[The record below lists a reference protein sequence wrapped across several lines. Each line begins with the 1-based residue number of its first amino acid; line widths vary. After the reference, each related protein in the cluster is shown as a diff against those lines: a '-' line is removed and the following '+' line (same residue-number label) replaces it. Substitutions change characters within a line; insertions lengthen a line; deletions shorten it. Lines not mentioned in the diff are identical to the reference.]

1 MGIIMRG
8 DKPFGS
14 VSKPINVDNKE
25 VPRGNG
31 SDWVESSK
39 VFIKDVETT
48 EGSVANPINL
58 IEKVIE
64 TNFPARQD
72 SFNAATIIKGVTA
85 GTDTYEM
92 TLRDAATVKFSGTSK
107 TAVEEMGFFQVK
119 GMGFLQNDCG
129 FLQASLSPTESSSLS
144 DSLNARKFHSNE
156 FNWSNGWQNN
166 AIVSTIY
173 GPIVRF
179 AHNSTLLVEQGAAL
193 KFAGG
198 THLVSDGQIDLLL
211 HGTPGDIRAKGT
223 KGYYAT
229 GVVINPYAVI
239 RADGG
244 TNSSSGN
251 AALGCFLNLSNTKFQ
266 FIGCSKISNAVTL
279 DGQESGD
286 DLWSNRYG
294 AISDFQVSIA
304 NNSPNNLWPPNGTQ
318 IPYNPSII
326 NDVINALS
334 FGPLVEIEGPTNV
347 NIGGYKNNSG
357 PSVVDIDI
365 SGEGG
370 SSILFDTHIGSAA
383 LLNCHLG
390 GNDNSK
396 TILDITPNTASSLRI
411 KAGGQEGSVL
421 NYEFLGG
428 EDSKVWYQIDTEDEG
443 RVQYLITG
451 NSDLFHQE
459 DGDTHFELRDSSTII
474 MTPHFS
480 STFDGLKYHL
490 HKRWLFPIEPTNSP
504 AFQLLGSSFIYMR
517 EPVENSGIVFNF
529 QRSIDTSDATSS
541 YADEQ
546 AFITANFTTLK
557 EQLGTVAYPY
567 CNGVIQE
574 TTDFDLTN
582 LTIQDFLDST
592 VNFQFSFHTRTS
604 GNNYYT
610 YEFKAV
616 CQGQKIYVPSRTNK
630 PTLEIVDGSEL
641 RLHGDSKIKMET
653 DSNGDSIITF
663 SDTNDSVTFT
673 IAQLK
678 ALKTLI

>member
-14 VSKPINVDNKE
+14 MSKPINVDNKE
-25 VPRGNG
+25 IPRGNG
-31 SDWVESSK
+31 GNWVESSK
-39 VFIKDVETT
+39 VFIKDIETT
-48 EGSVANPINL
+48 EGSVANPIDL

-72 SFNAATIIKGVTA
+72 SFNAATIIKGVKA

-92 TLRDAATVKFSGTSK
+92 TLRDAATVKFSGAATVKFSETSK
-107 TAVEEMGFFQVK
+107 TAVEGMGFF
-119 GMGFLQNDCG
+119 QNDCG

-144 DSLNARKFHSNE
+144 DSLNARKFHSDE
-156 FNWSNGWQNN
+156 FNWRNGWQNN
-166 AIVSTIY
+166 AIVSTIS

-279 DGQESGD
+279 DGQETF
-286 DLWSNRYG
+286 DLWTDRYS
-294 AISDFQVSIA
+294 AISDFQLSIVQ
-304 NNSPNNLWPPNGTQ
+304 SHPSHLWPPDGTQ
-318 IPYNPSII
+318 IPYNSSII
-326 NDVINALS
+326 NGVITALS
-334 FGPLVEIEGPTNV
+334 FGPLVEIEGPTSV

-365 SGEGG
+365 SGQGG
-370 SSILFDTHIGSAA
+370 SSILFDAHIGEAA

-390 GNDNSK
+390 GNTNSK
-396 TILDITPNTASSLRI
+396 TWIDITPNTNSSLRI
-411 KAGGQEGSVL
+411 KMGGNTGSVL

-428 EDSKVWYQIDTEDEG
+428 EDSKVWYQIDIEDEG

-474 MTPHFS
+474 MTSHFS
-480 STFDGLKYHL
+480 QNFDGLKYHL
-490 HKRWLFPIEPTNSP
+490 HKRWLFPTEPTNSP

-517 EPVENSGIVFNF
+517 EPIENSGIVFNF
-529 QRSIDTSDATSS
+529 QRSIDTSDASSS

-546 AFITANFTTLK
+546 AFITANFTTIK
-557 EQLGTVAYPY
+557 EQLGTTAYPY

-582 LTIQDFLDST
+582 LTVQDFLDST

-653 DSNGDSIITF
+653 DSNGDGIITF
-663 SDTNDSVTFT
+663 SDANNSVTFT
-673 IAQLK
+673 IAQLQALK
-678 ALKTLI
+678 ALI